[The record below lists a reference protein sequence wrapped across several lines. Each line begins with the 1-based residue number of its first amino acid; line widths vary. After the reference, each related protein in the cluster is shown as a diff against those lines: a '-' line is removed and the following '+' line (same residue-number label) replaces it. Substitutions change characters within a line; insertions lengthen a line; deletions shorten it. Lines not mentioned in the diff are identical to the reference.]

1 MKQLF
6 VQHTIVTGVMLLLL
20 VLSITC
26 QIIIGLLYQN
36 MIKETDNMS
45 STENKLLKQ
54 CKLKFANCF
63 QMNGGV
69 SNIPVF
75 VDKFL
80 NRIRFF
86 GITLSGLHHL
96 SGQLMLLSVF
106 AGGIGACRAI
116 IGGEALSQILPFYIF
131 SFFGL
136 YLYFSITSLIDIR
149 AKRGILKTN
158 LIDYLENHMVCRLN
172 LSVEEIQ
179 QLDRASEG
187 KSKFTEK
194 REKGAKVKAFG
205 KAEQEELEELLKEF
219 LI

>member
-6 VQHTIVTGVMLLLL
+6 MQHTILTVAMVLLL

-26 QIIIGLLYQN
+26 QIIIGFLYQN

-63 QMNGGV
+63 RMNAGV
-69 SNIPVF
+69 ANIPVF
-75 VDKFL
+75 VDKFI
-80 NRIRFF
+80 NRIRFC
-86 GITLSGLHHL
+86 GMTLLGLHHF

-106 AGGIGACRAI
+106 AGGIGACRGIA
-116 IGGEALSQILPFYIF
+116 GGQSIKQILPFYIF

-136 YLYFSITSLIDIR
+136 YLYFSVSAIIDMQ
-149 AKRGILKTN
+149 AKRRILKTN
-158 LIDYLENHMVCRLN
+158 LIDYLENHMVSRLS
-172 LSVEEIQ
+172 LSEEEIR
-179 QLDRASEG
+179 QLDREEEQKDKLSEQKERAG
-187 KSKFTEK
+187 KG
-194 REKGAKVKAFG
+194 KGFG

-219 LI
+219 LV

>member
-6 VQHTIVTGVMLLLL
+6 MQHTILTCAMVLLL

-26 QIIIGLLYQN
+26 QIIIGFLYQN

-63 QMNGGV
+63 QMNEGV

-80 NRIRFF
+80 NRIRFC
-86 GITLSGLHHL
+86 GMTLSGLHHL
-96 SGQLMLLSVF
+96 SGQFVLLSVF
-106 AGGIGACRAI
+106 AGGIGACRGIAV
-116 IGGEALSQILPFYIF
+116 GESMKQVLPFYIF

-136 YLYFSITSLIDIR
+136 YLYFSVAAMIDMQT
-149 AKRGILKTN
+149 KRRILKTN
-158 LIDYLENHMVCRLN
+158 LIDYLENHMVSRLALN
-172 LSVEEIQ
+172 IEEIRHLDGEERQ
-179 QLDRASEG
+179 QD
-187 KSKFTEK
+187 KSLQNKEKTEK
-194 REKGAKVKAFG
+194 IKGFG

-219 LI
+219 LA

>member
-6 VQHTIVTGVMLLLL
+6 MQHTLITGVMILLL

-26 QIIIGLLYQN
+26 QIIIGFLYQN

-63 QMNGGV
+63 QMNAGV

-80 NRIRFF
+80 NKIRFL

-96 SGQLMLLSVF
+96 SGQFMLLSVF
-106 AGGIGACRAI
+106 AGGVGAYSGI
-116 IGGEALSQILPFYIF
+116 INGESVKQILPFYIF

-136 YLYFSITSLIDIR
+136 YLYFSVTSFIDIQ
-149 AKRGILKTN
+149 AKRRILKIN
-158 LIDYLENHMVCRLN
+158 LIDYLENHMVNRLSM
-172 LSVEEIQ
+172 SVEEIER
-179 QLDRASEG
+179 LDREAEG
-187 KSKFTEK
+187 KDRPSEK
-194 REKGAKVKAFG
+194 KEKIRGFG

-219 LI
+219 LV